1 MLAIIIG
8 AGTGISQAVARH
20 FGSKGFAIGLVARNQ
35 EKLLQEVNDLKN
47 KGIQAVS
54 AVGDSGNEFS
64 LQAALDQIHAALGP
78 ADLILYNASASV
90 YKPIEDETWESI
102 THQMAVNAGGPF
114 HVLKRYLPACR
125 AENKGKLFFTGGGLS
140 LNPQPAMVGLS
151 MGKAAMRNL
160 VLGAANGVKGTG
172 VHIATVTVTGYV
184 RQEDPKYNPDA
195 IAGLFWNLYQQPQGK
210 FETEIIY

>member
-8 AGTGISQAVARH
+8 AGTGISQGVARH
-20 FGSKGFAIGLVARNQ
+20 FGQKGFSIGLIARNQ
-35 EKLLQEVNDLKN
+35 AKLDQEVNELKTN
-47 KGIQAVS
+47 GIQAAY
-54 AVGDSGNEFS
+54 AVGDSGSEAS
-64 LQAALDQIHAALGP
+64 LNAALNQIHAALGP

-102 THQMAVNAGGPF
+102 SQQMAVNAGGPF
-114 HVLKRYLPACR
+114 HILKRYLPDCKAN
-125 AENKGKLFFTGGGLS
+125 NKGKLFFTGGGLS
-140 LNPQPAMVGLS
+140 LHPQPAMVGLA

-160 VLGAANGVKGTG
+160 VLGAAQGVKGTG
-172 VHIATVTVTGYV
+172 VHIATITVTGYV

-195 IAGLFWNLYQQPQGK
+195 IAGLFWTLYQQQPGK